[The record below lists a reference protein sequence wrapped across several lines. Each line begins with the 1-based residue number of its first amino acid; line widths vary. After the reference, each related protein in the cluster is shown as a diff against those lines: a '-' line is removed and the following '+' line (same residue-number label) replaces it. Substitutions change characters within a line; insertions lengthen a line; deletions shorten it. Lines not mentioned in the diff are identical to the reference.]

1 MAPIN
6 VHGSLLPK
14 YRGAS
19 PIQSVF
25 LNNEKETG
33 ITIMKMDASMDT
45 GDMIDTLKFKIPFD
59 WTVAEV
65 IEKMK
70 KAGPELLCDTVRKY
84 GKKMLGEVKQDNEKA
99 TYCSKIEKEDGEI
112 DPRKESL
119 QSVYNK
125 YRAFFLW
132 PKIYFFQATKGEHML
147 RIIIE
152 KIVLDEKI
160 FHEKN
165 DLPLFDEKRNLH
177 PAIKEISLK
186 PEGKK
191 ILSRDDFVNGYCK

>member
-1 MAPIN
+1 
-6 VHGSLLPK
+6 
-14 YRGAS
+14 
-19 PIQSVF
+19 
-25 LNNEKETG
+25 
-33 ITIMKMDASMDT
+33 MDT
-45 GDMIDTLKFKIPFD
+45 GDMIDILKFKIPFD
-59 WTVAEV
+59 RTVAEV

-70 KAGPELLCDTVRKY
+70 TIGPKLLCDTLWKY
-84 GKKMLGEVKQDNEKA
+84 GKRMLGEVKQDDNQA

-119 QSVYNK
+119 QLVYNK

-152 KIVLDEKI
+152 KMILDEKL
-160 FHEKN
+160 FHEKK

-177 PAIKEISLK
+177 PAIKEIFLK

-191 ILSRDDFVNGYCK
+191 ILSREDFVNGYCK